1 MIPDKV
7 NIGIRRL
14 NKADWL
20 LQFGGGASLSIGD
33 LNRKELSK
41 KEFPLSA
48 WLSWS
53 WVVGLLS
60 SNLDLNLCHWLFWVS
75 SLLTANLEHLG
86 LIIACRRPRC
96 GSWVGK
102 IPWKKDRLPTPIFLD
117 FPCSLA
123 GRESACNVG
132 DLGLIPGLGIT
143 PGEGKGYWLQYSGLE
158 NSMDCIVLGV
168 TKSRTRLSNFHF
180 HIIILKYWLY
190 SPCCAMYLVAYLFY
204 T

>member
-60 SNLDLNLCHWLFWVS
+60 SDLDLNLCHWLFWVS
-75 SLLTANLEHLG
+75 SLQMERISSSIISWISSSSLT
-86 LIIACRRPRC
+86 
-96 GSWVGK
+96 
-102 IPWKKDRLPTPIFLD
+102 T
-117 FPCSLA
+117 
-123 GRESACNVG
+123 
-132 DLGLIPGLGIT
+132 
-143 PGEGKGYWLQYSGLE
+143 
-158 NSMDCIVLGV
+158 
-168 TKSRTRLSNFHF
+168 
-180 HIIILKYWLY
+180 
-190 SPCCAMYLVAYLFY
+190 LVAFPLKTHGVGVCKFNSRALLAFWCTCYQAVVISYGLMDQIDTEETWIGMLFHPARGTKGTCFINLLLGCTY
-204 T
+204 FLYNFVQDNEYSMPFCSCP